1 VKEIVTTS
9 ANFYA
14 VRVGKKLAPEIE
26 IGLVLS
32 EPHYRPDHGGEM
44 IKERRCET
52 VRFAATPD
60 TLRRMAEGLIKFANE
75 ADEEIGGL
83 IQAGKE
89 DGQ

>member
-1 VKEIVTTS
+1 MKEIVTTS

-52 VRFAATPD
+52 VRFAASPD
-60 TLRRMAEGLIKFANE
+60 TLRRMAEGLVKFANE

-83 IQAGKE
+83 INGKE
-89 DGQ
+89 EGQ